1 MKKRILVFLV
11 VCVALLSSVACQSGR
26 NTSSSIE
33 INTQLSISNS
43 KEQFSSGEQSSEISF
58 NTNLNTSSN
67 SAQTSSSSM
76 PLDSFETTLLPM

>member
-1 MKKRILVFLV
+1 MVFLV
-11 VCVALLSSVACQSGR
+11 VCVALLLSSVACQSGR

-43 KEQFSSGEQSSEISF
+43 KEQFSNGEQSSEISF

-67 SAQTSSSSM
+67 SAQTSSSSI